1 MKSFYDVKDFNFL
14 NLFQS
19 NIKNIIKEYKDI
31 DLVND
36 LKKYIYVNNKDDV
49 ASFRSVGSEKSTW
62 KTLPIFC
69 GVNKE
74 IEKQAVEL
82 FPETLKMIYTLQKHV
97 TINAAQF
104 CKLDGL
110 SFFPRHK
117 HDKDNFVIFHNLLF
131 DLDSTCL
138 YESENE
144 YKKVKDVGDYVIF
157 PLSNMHSVYNF
168 SKKPKISFSVSFK
181 VD

>member
-1 MKSFYDVKDFNFL
+1 MKNFYNIADFVYL
-14 NLFQS
+14 QPFQN
-19 NIKNIIKEYKDI
+19 NIESIVQEYKDI
-31 DLVND
+31 GKI
-36 LKKYIYVNNKDDV
+36 KKLPIFTYVKNEANVAVFESNN
-49 ASFRSVGSEKSTW
+49 ATESYW

-74 IEKQAVEL
+74 IEKQSVKL
-82 FPETLKMIYTLQKHV
+82 FPKTLEMIYTLQKHV

-110 SFFPRHK
+110 SYFPRHK
-117 HDKDNFVIFHNLLF
+117 HDKDDFVIFHNLLF
-131 DLDSTCL
+131 DLNNACV

-144 YKKVKDVGDYVIF
+144 YKEVKNTKDYVIF

-168 SKKPKISFSVSFK
+168 AKAPKISFSVSFK
-181 VD
+181 LD